1 MRSIIAVFVLGF
13 LFLPFIPTAWAVEN
27 LEKQIEEKSKVLEQ
41 IELQKQ
47 VLEKGLE
54 QISTQGTTLKTELKK
69 IDTNLSQLELST
81 KQSGVKIE
89 QLGLELTNL
98 NEELYRA
105 RQSVNLKRE
114 AIKDL
119 MREMQKRGE
128 DDVLQIVLKN
138 KTLSQNVAE
147 LQEIK
152 TLSAKLSDGIYE
164 LESLQ
169 KEIKD
174 RQNDVVSVKKN
185 KEVEYITLSARK
197 SIIAEEKQEKQKIL
211 TQTKQQEKIFQ
222 EQLSVLEQLQS
233 DIAEEVER
241 AEFLLQQGIDESLL
255 PTLKMAWPIPGA
267 RMTQDYGETAF
278 AKRAYKGHF
287 HNGIDF
293 GSPIGTPVLASESG
307 RIISAADQDKFCRK
321 GAYGKY
327 VMIKHPNGL
336 TTLYGHLSK
345 YIVKEG
351 EKVERGQVIGYVG
364 KTGYATGPHLH
375 FTVLATQTIPKA
387 SPGYDEGTQASRS
400 CGPMPIGGPLNP
412 LKYL

>member
-1 MRSIIAVFVLGF
+1 MRFLIAVVVLVS
-13 LFLPFIPTAWAVEN
+13 LFLPSIPTAWAVES

-54 QISTQGTTLKTELKK
+54 QISNQGTTLKTELKK

-81 KQSGVKIE
+81 KQSGVKLE
-89 QLGLELTNL
+89 QLGLELQNL

-128 DDVLQIVLKN
+128 DDVLQIIFKN
-138 KTLSQNVAE
+138 QTLSQNVAE
-147 LQEIK
+147 LQEIQ
-152 TLSAKLSDGIYE
+152 TLSFKLSEGIYE
-164 LESLQ
+164 LEVLQ
-169 KEIKD
+169 EEIKD
-174 RQNDVVSVKKN
+174 RQNNISTNKKN
-185 KEVEYITLSARK
+185 REVEYVTLSARK
-197 SIIAEEKQEKQKIL
+197 SIIAEAKQEKQKVL
-211 TQTKQQEKIFQ
+211 TETKQQEYIFQ
-222 EQLSVLEQLQS
+222 QQLSVLEQLQS

-255 PTLKMAWPIPGA
+255 PTLKMAYPVVGA
-267 RMTQDYGETAF
+267 RLTQDYGETAF
-278 AKRAYKGHF
+278 AKKAYKGHF

-293 GSPIGTPVLASESG
+293 GAPIGTPVLASESG
-307 RIISAADQDKFCRK
+307 RVISVDDQDKFCRK

-336 TTLYGHLSK
+336 TTLYAHLSK

-351 EKVERGQVIGYVG
+351 DKVERGQVIGYIG

-375 FTVLATQTIPKA
+375 FTVFATQTIPKA
-387 SPGYDEGTQASRS
+387 SPGYKEGTQPSRS

>member
-1 MRSIIAVFVLGF
+1 MRFIAPLVLLSFLLSFV
-13 LFLPFIPTAWAVEN
+13 PVANATEA
-27 LEKQIEEKSKVLEQ
+27 LEKQIQEKSKVLEQ

-54 QISTQGTTLKTELKK
+54 QISTQGTSLKTEIKK
-69 IDTNLSQLELST
+69 IDTNLNQLELST

-89 QLGLELTNL
+89 QLGLELQNL
-98 NEELYRA
+98 NSELANA
-105 RQSVNLKRE
+105 RKSISLKKE

-128 DDVLQIVLKN
+128 DDILQIILKN
-138 KTLSQNVAE
+138 KTLSENVTE

-152 TLSAKLSDGIYE
+152 TISFKLNEGILE
-164 LESLQ
+164 LENLQ
-169 KEIKD
+169 QEIVD
-174 RQNDVVSVKKN
+174 HQNNIVSVKKN
-185 KEVEYITLSARK
+185 KEVEYVTLSARK

-211 TQTKQQEKIFQ
+211 TQTKQQEKLFQ

-255 PTLKMAWPIPGA
+255 PTLKMTSPVPGA
-267 RMTQDYGETAF
+267 RLTQEYGETAF
-278 AKRAYKGHF
+278 AKKAYKGHF

-293 GSPIGTPVLASESG
+293 GAPIGTPVLASESG
-307 RIISAADQDKFCRK
+307 RVISVGDQDKFCRK

-336 TTLYGHLSK
+336 TTLYAHLSK

-351 EKVERGQVIGYVG
+351 DKIERGQVIGYIG

-375 FTVLATQTIPKA
+375 FTVFATQTIPKA
-387 SPGYDEGTQASRS
+387 SPGYKEGTQPSRS

>member
-1 MRSIIAVFVLGF
+1 MRLIA
-13 LFLPFIPTAWAVEN
+13 PFILLSFLLSFVPVVNATEA
-27 LEKQIEEKSKVLEQ
+27 LEKQIQEKSKVLEQ

-54 QISTQGTTLKTELKK
+54 QISTQGTSLKTEIKK
-69 IDTNLSQLELST
+69 IDTNLNQLELST

-89 QLGLELTNL
+89 QLGLELQNL
-98 NEELYRA
+98 TSELSGA
-105 RQSVNLKRE
+105 RKSISLKKE
-114 AIKDL
+114 AIKEL

-128 DDVLQIVLKN
+128 DDILQIILKN
-138 KTLSQNVAE
+138 KTLSENVAE

-152 TLSAKLSDGIYE
+152 TISFKLNEGILE
-164 LESLQ
+164 LENLQ
-169 KEIKD
+169 QEIID
-174 RQNDVVSVKKN
+174 HQNNIVSVKKN
-185 KEVEYITLSARK
+185 KEVEYVTLSARK

-211 TQTKQQEKIFQ
+211 TQTKQQEKLFQ

-255 PTLKMAWPIPGA
+255 PTLKMTSPVPGA
-267 RMTQDYGETAF
+267 RLTQEYGETAF
-278 AKRAYKGHF
+278 AKKAYKGKS

-293 GSPIGTPVLASESG
+293 GAPIGTPVLASESG
-307 RIISAADQDKFCRK
+307 RVISVDDQDRFCRK

-336 TTLYGHLSK
+336 TTLYAHLSK

-351 EKVERGQVIGYVG
+351 DKIERGQVIGYIG

-375 FTVLATQTIPKA
+375 FTVFATQTIPKA
-387 SPGYDEGTQASRS
+387 SPGYKEGTQPSRS
-400 CGPMPIGGPLNP
+400 CGPMPIGGSLNP